1 MKTDDLVSLLA
12 TGLTP
17 VPRHAA
23 AQRLALALAV
33 GLVLAMAL
41 LVLGYGVRPDLT
53 QAAGLPMFWV
63 KLLVP
68 AAIACAGLLA
78 THRLARP
85 GVSAG
90 LSGLG
95 VLLPVAGLWILAVA
109 AWLAAPAP
117 ARPALLWGSTW
128 TTCAVSIAGFSLPTF
143 AGALLALRSLAP
155 TQARAAG
162 AAAGALAGGL
172 GAAVYALHCPE
183 LAAPFLAVW
192 YVAGMAIPVLAGAL
206 LGPRCLRW

>member
-12 TGLTP
+12 KGLTP

-23 AQRLALALAV
+23 AQRLGLALAV
-33 GLVLAMAL
+33 GLAAGLLL
-41 LVLGYGVRPDLT
+41 LVLGYGIRPDLAR
-53 QAAGLPMFWV
+53 AAGLSMFWV

-68 AAIACAGLLA
+68 AAIGCAGLLA

-85 GVSAG
+85 GVPAG
-90 LSGLG
+90 LTWLG
-95 VLLPVAGLWILAVA
+95 VLLPVAGLWA
-109 AWLAAPAP
+109 LAAMVWMAAP
-117 ARPALLWGSTW
+117 VPTRPVLLWGSTW
-128 TTCAVSIAGFSLPTF
+128 TTCALSIAAFSLPTF

>member
-1 MKTDDLVSLLA
+1 MKTDDLVNLLA

-23 AQRLALALAV
+23 ARRLALALAV
-33 GLVLAMAL
+33 GLVAGLVL
-41 LVLGYGVRPDLT
+41 LVLGYGIRPDLAE
-53 QAAGLPMFWV
+53 AAGLSMFWV

-78 THRLARP
+78 TQRLARP
-85 GVSAG
+85 GVPAG
-90 LSGLG
+90 LSWLG
-95 VLLPVAGLWILAVA
+95 VLLPVAGLWVLGAMV
-109 AWLAAPAP
+109 WQAAPAP

-128 TTCAVSIAGFSLPTF
+128 TTCAVSIAAFSLPTF

-172 GAAVYALHCPE
+172 GAAMYALHCPE